1 MSSSFQNNPPGRS
14 TRRPARARH
23 AALAL
28 IGAIALTA
36 SGAREASAGGTTTC
50 IQDQYGG
57 ALGCTS
63 QDVKIASFDLLSVVD
78 GCTGPSDT
86 ATVTLRANLLV
97 GANQRYDIG
106 FYLALD
112 SGNALTGTCYKE
124 WLDPVKSPQG
134 TDPTGAEITSGSGPF
149 LNSDGDACG
158 DAKATYGQFDKTL
171 GATGVPDAVVLPCN
185 DLDADGFLDV
195 GNCAGWKNQAN
206 NNCGSLA
213 QAGIPD
219 VASKCYCGRTNLNVA
234 VPAND
239 PTDWGDA
246 PTSYGTQTAANGARH
261 TVVGTGPRLGACV
274 DTETNGQPNVAATG
288 DDAGAGTSTAGT
300 CAVANDDEDGVTF
313 GTLVPGQ
320 PATITVVASAAC
332 TLSAFVDWGADGSFA
347 TAGDDILPSGQLL
360 SAGTNTVNITVP
372 AGATVGNTYARFR
385 CATSGKLSYNGLAA
399 NGEVED
405 YRITVTLLPPSLT
418 VSKKAMLAGG
428 TCGVNDVDPP
438 LTIFTG
444 QQVEYCYYVTAGGT
458 AGTTQPVCDVTL
470 VDDMT
475 TPADPADDQT
485 ITLSGLSNLCGNA
498 GIGDLPA
505 GSTAT
510 GKSSPVQY

>member
-1 MSSSFQNNPPGRS
+1 MSRNSQDHRADRQVVRP
-14 TRRPARARH
+14 RRGH
-23 AALAL
+23 LALAL
-28 IGAIALTA
+28 LGALAFSA
-36 SGAREASAGGTTTC
+36 VGAREARAGAASAC
-50 IQDQYGG
+50 IQTQAGTS
-57 ALGCTS
+57 LGCTS
-63 QDVKIASFDLLSVVD
+63 GDVKIASFDLLSVID

-97 GANQRYDIG
+97 GANTRYDIG

-112 SGNALTGTCYKE
+112 GGDAKTGACYKE

-134 TDPTGAEITSGSGPF
+134 TDPTATELTTGFGPF
-149 LNSDGDACG
+149 LNADGDVCG
-158 DAKATYGQFDKTL
+158 DAKASYGQFDKTV
-171 GATGVPDAVVLPCN
+171 GAGAPESVVLPCK
-185 DLDADGFLDV
+185 DLDVDGFLDI
-195 GNCAGWKNQAN
+195 GTCAGWRNQAN
-206 NNCGSLA
+206 NDCTGLA

-219 VASKCYCGRTNLNVA
+219 VASKCNCGRTNINVA
-234 VPAND
+234 VPASD

-246 PTSYGTQTAANGARH
+246 PSSYGTQTAANGPRH
-261 TVVGTGPRLGACV
+261 VVVGTGPRLGACV

-288 DDAGAGTSTAGT
+288 DDVGSGATTVGT
-300 CAVANDDEDGVTF
+300 CATASDDEDGVTF

-320 PATITVVASAAC
+320 AATITVVASAAC

-347 TAGDDILPSGQLL
+347 TPGDDILPTGQVL
-360 SAGTNTVNITVP
+360 SAGTNTVAITVP

-385 CATSGKLSYNGLAA
+385 CATSGKLSYNGLAT

-405 YRITVTLLPPSLT
+405 YRIAVTLLPPSLT
-418 VSKKAMLAGG
+418 VAKKAMIAGG
-428 TCGVNDVDPP
+428 TCGVNDVASP

-444 QQVEYCYYVTAGGT
+444 QQVEYCYYVTAGGA

-475 TPADPADDQT
+475 TPADTSDDQT
-485 ITLSGLSNLCGNA
+485 ITLSGLTNLCGNA
-498 GIGDLPA
+498 GIGDLAA

-510 GKSSPVQY
+510 GKSAPVQF